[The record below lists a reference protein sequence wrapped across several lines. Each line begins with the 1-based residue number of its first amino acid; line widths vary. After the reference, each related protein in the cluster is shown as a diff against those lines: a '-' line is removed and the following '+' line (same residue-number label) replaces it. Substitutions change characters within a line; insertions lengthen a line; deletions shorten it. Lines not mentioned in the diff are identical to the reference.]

1 MVSQVEQVMHYP
13 KLSFSWRP
21 KTVRNKPFPSGH
33 AYPVRNP
40 PSAIACQERPSF
52 LKVTV
57 RKYIPGGVSW
67 RTTFCP
73 EFVFP
78 EGIPVR
84 NTPSGLNFSWC
95 LFYWWPFYCTEVQN
109 SKFGRYYIKSFKIQ
123 LKYKLIPFIFLHNNM
138 HNQVNKITFI
148 VISWIVHKMIFQL
161 MVPKNLKRTRAAP
174 FSPSKRQTKLNS
186 QKIHS

>member
-1 MVSQVEQVMHYP
+1 MVLVCNSKWLASQTATTTP
-13 KLSFSWRP
+13 KKAP
-21 KTVRNKPFPSGH
+21 PAKIHQECAGTI
-33 AYPVRNP
+33 RNP
-40 PSAIACQERPSF
+40 PSAIACQVRASI

-57 RKYIPGGVSW
+57 RKYIPDGVS
-67 RTTFCP
+67 RRATFCP

-95 LFYWWPFYCTEVQN
+95 PFYCTEVQN

-123 LKYKLIPFIFLHNNM
+123 LKYKLIPFIFLHSNM

-174 FSPSKRQTKLNS
+174 FSSSKRQT
-186 QKIHS
+186 